1 MKSNTSFKFI
11 VLLFILVG
19 QVVHAQVK
27 IGAKV
32 GYSVGR
38 LTDNSDN
45 IYTEDFESTSGVD
58 FGATFEFPV
67 SELFSIQTEILYTQR
82 GGTRSGVQPIPI
94 RYLDAFG
101 SIEQLNFMLALQGND
116 PVTDDSPLYADFEN
130 ESDLNYLEIPILAKL
145 GWGDTWRFYV
155 EAGPY
160 IGFLLSSNQITS
172 GTSIITLD
180 AERTNPLRVLN
191 PNFDP
196 SNPENGPAW
205 VPLPPQNFDEE
216 TDTKNELNTYNY
228 GFHAGAGLIRKLNEK
243 HELYLGFRGSW
254 GAKTIQKNT
263 AYGESH
269 IGGLVFSLG
278 YAYTIQ

>member
-94 RYLDAFG
+94 SYLDAFG